1 MTQGCIVGLIGTA
14 IGIAFGILFSLTV
27 GDLAAML
34 ERMLG
39 ITLLSAEVYP
49 VDFLPS
55 ELRLSDILG
64 VSIGVFVLSLL
75 ATLYPAWRASRVQPA
90 EALRLE

>member
-1 MTQGCIVGLIGTA
+1 MAQGCLVGLIGTV
-14 IGIAFGILFSLTV
+14 IGIAFGVLFSLTV
-27 GDLAAML
+27 GDFAAWL
-34 ERMLG
+34 ERAFG

-55 ELRLSDILG
+55 ELRLGDIIGVSLG
-64 VSIGVFVLSLL
+64 VFLLSLL

-90 EALRLE
+90 EALRLD